1 VDLGSSV
8 GWVEVG
14 TRGHGRRRSGGDVER
29 RRGGGDGC
37 LQCCAKERESPRNA
51 AGGGRIFNLQHLMQ
65 KLLEGEIVTSIPHF
79 EDAAHD
85 EERAGDRL
93 SGLLHVGL
101 QICCWRRSE

>member
-1 VDLGSSV
+1 
-8 GWVEVG
+8 
-14 TRGHGRRRSGGDVER
+14 
-29 RRGGGDGC
+29 
-37 LQCCAKERESPRNA
+37 
-51 AGGGRIFNLQHLMQ
+51 MQ